1 MFLRKLQYSGLDS
14 IDFTRADEP
23 RMWTVLLGEDSGAKS
38 TLLQAV
44 ALASVGPATANQLT
58 QSMARPFKIEAEF
71 GFDPEFHED
80 RPYPGLEGI
89 SLPNPP
95 RLVSFLELVG
105 GKRSWSGD
113 SRYIAPEGVDDET
126 RKQVEGVKDPL
137 SLARSE
143 ESLPYWSVSSYGPL
157 GDVGDPL
164 LDRLSSLFSRTVN
177 HNAIDVDGVANLIG
191 ELSGLVLVDEVDLHL
206 HPKCQVEIITALKEA
221 FPRVQF
227 IVTANSPLV
236 LAGSR
241 KDEVLEIK
249 DGVAVAADNDPRLK
263 TTSELYRDFFGI
275 KELYPTALARMARD
289 YRRLA
294 SNPFRSDV
302 EDAEMKTL
310 ADELTKEGV
319 DFAAAVKRRSR

>member
-23 RMWTVLLGEDSGAKS
+23 RMWNVLLGEDSGAK
-38 TLLQAV
+38 TMLLQAV

-58 QSMARPFKIEAEF
+58 RSMARPFKIEAEF

-164 LDRLSSLFSRTVN
+164 LDRLSSLFSSAVN
-177 HNAIDVDGVANLIG
+177 HNAIDVEGVV

-206 HPKCQVEIITALKEA
+206 HPKSQVEAITALKEA

-227 IVTANSPLV
+227 IVTTNSPLV

-249 DGVAVAADNDPRLK
+249 DGVVVAVGNDPRLK
-263 TTSELYRDFFGI
+263 TISELYRDFFGI
-275 KELYPTALARMARD
+275 KELYPTALARKARD

-294 SNPFRSDV
+294 SNPFRSDA
-302 EDAEMKTL
+302 EDVEMKDL
-310 ADELTKEGV
+310 AGELSGEGI
-319 DFAAAVKRRSR
+319 DFAPAVSRRTR